1 MRRTLCLLLTM
12 VMVLTCLPLRAAAD
26 LYADGRVDVFD
37 LAMRKRRVLRRV

>member
-12 VMVLTCLPLRAAAD
+12 VMVLTCLPLHAAAD
-26 LYADGRVDVFD
+26 LDTDGRGDVFD